1 MPRLKPRLKTIPLD
15 FLGEEWRDC
24 TIAFRALTFQDLSAL
39 DTTDQSGKAVLDLL
53 RAKFVSGRAVDDE
66 GQPFDLAA
74 DDLDGFDIE
83 AVKVFVDTLTGTPDP
98 NA

>member
-24 TIAFRALTFQDLSAL
+24 FVAFRALTFKDLEAL
-39 DTTDQSGKAVLDLL
+39 DTTDQSGRAVLDLL
-53 RAKFVSGRAVDDE
+53 RRKFVSGRAIDEE
-66 GQPFDLAA
+66 GQPFDLTP
-74 DDLDGFDIE
+74 DDLDSFDIE
-83 AVKVFVDTLTGTPDP
+83 ATKVFVDRLTGTPDP